1 MSSNSERI
9 SPPSTPHAGRQ
20 IPSWQRTAIRQMT
33 WVGFAAALAG
43 ITVSMLF
50 ERLAHTK
57 GGGAVFIPWLI
68 VFLSWCLP
76 LTAAEFGMPEHI
88 QTTAD

>member
-1 MSSNSERI
+1 
-9 SPPSTPHAGRQ
+9 
-20 IPSWQRTAIRQMT
+20 MT

-68 VFLSWCLP
+68 VFLIMVP
-76 LTAAEFGMPEHI
+76 AAYRRGIRDARAHP
-88 QTTAD
+88 DDG